1 MGFGKAEGHGLF
13 GFDACVDPGVLQ
25 RGEVGFG
32 IGARQ
37 VALEG
42 NGAAAKELLD
52 GLNVAFEQFGEIQFS
67 GGAFDTREQGS
78 IKHNLETVVAHAGI
92 LVTLQG
98 EGGQARVKGGPASVS
113 ARPAQLCRL
122 LTGFAVFGIQAD
134 NEFIDA
140 G

>member
-1 MGFGKAEGHGLF
+1 VGFVKAEGHGLF
-13 GFDACVDPGVLQ
+13 GFDTRVYSGVLQ

-32 IGARQ
+32 IGARE

-42 NGAAAKELLD
+42 DGATGKELLD

-92 LVTLQG
+92 LVMLQG
-98 EGGQARVKGGPASVS
+98 RGAGPL
-113 ARPAQLCRL
+113 Q
-122 LTGFAVFGIQAD
+122 
-134 NEFIDA
+134 
-140 G
+140 